1 MTRTVKKSSN
11 MAIKMIKTIKMKTT
25 LTTAMR
31 KAVVSLRS
39 VRKSELAAE
48 SEASAYAYSK
58 LSPAI

>member
-1 MTRTVKKSSN
+1 